1 MKKCSVWVVAALSAM
16 MALFTSCLG
25 ETTNEQSGWTAGIM
39 TRNMNVG
46 GRMMLNVGSAMLYV
60 EALDNEETYPVN
72 TCVGINY
79 MINYSSEENAAAMQQ
94 NYLVASAI
102 ETEVIDQWRATY
114 ATDTVNLMENEVL
127 LTSAYA
133 SSNYHIYVDG
143 WFIFASG
150 LRASSSQL
158 RTAEWYLSYPATWTT
173 TTYQGKN
180 CYDFYLRATM
190 EGTDATGATVN
201 SVPNA
206 YNVKT
211 AVEQINS
218 IERAAGNQDYY
229 VRFKYATDTLNNQI
243 TEWRT
248 TDPIYQL
255 SIPQQ

>member
-1 MKKCSVWVVAALSAM
+1 
-16 MALFTSCLG
+16 
-25 ETTNEQSGWTAGIM
+25 
-39 TRNMNVG
+39 
-46 GRMMLNVGSAMLYV
+46 MMLNVGSAMLYV
-60 EALDNEETYPVN
+60 EALDNEETYPAN

-114 ATDTVNLMENEVL
+114 ATDTVKLMDNEVL

-133 SSNYHIYVDG
+133 SSNYHTYVDG
-143 WFIFASG
+143 WFIFASS

-158 RTAEWYLSYPATWTT
+158 RTVEWYMSYPATWKA

-206 YNVKT
+206 YNAKT
-211 AVEQINS
+211 AVEQLNS
-218 IERAAGNQDYY
+218 IEKAAGNQDYY
-229 VRFKYATDTLNNQI
+229 IRIKFATDTLNNQI
-243 TEWRT
+243 TEWKT
-248 TDPIYQL
+248 TEPIYML
-255 SIPQQ
+255 AVPQQ